1 MSITPSRSRAALLL
15 AAPVLLFGGIV
26 FSQDQSGRP
35 PWAQKPKSSAS
46 ANSTSATSPNGEPG
60 KIVQPT
66 PPSAP
71 NDSQDA
77 AAQRGRIRVHRNLVS
92 VRVTGLD
99 ATTRPPPALP

>member
-35 PWAQKPKSSAS
+35 PSAQKPKSSAS
-46 ANSTSATSPNGEPG
+46 ANSTSATSPNGEPR

-66 PPSAP
+66 PPSAT
-71 NDSQDA
+71 NHSQDA
-77 AAQRGRIRVHRNLVS
+77 AAHPARIPRDLNLLS
-92 VRVTGLD
+92 VLLIFLH
-99 ATTRPPPALP
+99 AQNPP